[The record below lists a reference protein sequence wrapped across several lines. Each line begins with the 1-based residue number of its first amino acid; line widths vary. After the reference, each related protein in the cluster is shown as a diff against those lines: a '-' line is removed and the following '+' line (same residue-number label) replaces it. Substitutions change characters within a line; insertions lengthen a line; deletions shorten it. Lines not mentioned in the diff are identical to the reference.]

1 MISPSFFTSVI
12 NTYLAEPY
20 SSLLN
25 GMLFGIQSKMQNVLY
40 MQLKT
45 VGLLHMIVL
54 SGTNITILSSIV
66 SALTKPISKKISILI
81 TALTI
86 ILFIFFVRPQAPIV
100 RAGGM
105 SILTMVA
112 IVAGRKKTPLY
123 ILFFTFVLQ
132 FIFFP
137 HWVSKLSFQLSYA
150 ATMGII
156 LFAKKE
162 IIQPRGVYGRISQAI
177 RQDLRIS
184 LSAQVFTAPL
194 IFFHFKEISL
204 IAPISNLFVSF
215 MVGPIMFIGLLTA
228 IVGKISYSLGLVP
241 SYLAYGMLK
250 YMMIVI
256 ELLSRLPFARIYM

>member
-12 NTYLAEPY
+12 NGYLAEPY

-25 GMLFGIQSKMQNVLY
+25 GMLFGIQSKMQQELY
-40 MQLKT
+40 LELKT

-54 SGTNITILSSIV
+54 SGTNITILSSMI
-66 SALTKPISKKISILI
+66 SALTKQFSKKLSILI

-86 ILFIFFVRPQAPIV
+86 ILFVLFVRPQAPIV
-100 RAGGM
+100 RAACM

-112 IVAGRKKTPLY
+112 IVIGRKRTPLY

-137 HWVSKLSFQLSYA
+137 QWVSKLSFQLSYA
-150 ATMGII
+150 ATLGII

-162 IIQPRGVYGRISQAI
+162 IIRPHSLHGKISQAI

-204 IAPISNLFVSF
+204 IAPVSNLLVSF
-215 MVGPIMFIGLLTA
+215 MVAPIMFIGLLTV
-228 IVGKISYSLGLVP
+228 IFGKISYVLGVVP

-256 ELLSRLPFARIYM
+256 ELLSRLPFAFIHV